1 MNLRFFSFIAAVGA
15 LCLLPG
21 ARVGEAVP
29 EYLHYQGR
37 ALTASGEVLGKGSPV
52 TYRVTVRVWNHP
64 SSILPANLLYS
75 EQQAVTIAEGEF
87 SLFIG
92 KGANTVDMPLGFAEA
107 DKGPGSVSIS
117 NAVAGTSCYFGITIA
132 NGQEIAPRQ
141 RWVSTAYAMRAA
153 MADTIEGSVTPAML
167 APGAVTSDKLS
178 TGAIATNKL
187 ASGSVN
193 SDAIADAA
201 VTSAKIATGAVDS
214 AAIADGSVIGTD
226 IAAAAVTSDKL
237 QTGAVI
243 TAAILDGTIATA
255 DLADSA
261 VTTAKFAAGAVTAAK
276 FADGSVSPIKLAASA
291 QATPVGM
298 AYIPGGTYTQ
308 GNSMAADTDITN
320 AAPVSTTV
328 SPFYMDVNLV
338 TWGKWQAVY
347 YWATANSYGFAN
359 IGAGRLPNHP
369 AHSFNWYDAVKWCNA
384 RSQQEGLTPVYY
396 TNTAQTTVY
405 KTGNVDVT
413 NAMVKWTANGYRLP
427 TEAEW
432 ERAARGGL
440 SGQRFPWGNTISTNL
455 ASYYGRSGAY
465 SFDVGPTGY
474 SSLANNVAYPYT
486 SPVGSYAPN
495 GYGLYDMAG
504 HLFQWCWDWYG
515 TPYAGGGDPR
525 GASSGSGR
533 RVYRSGYWG
542 DGPANCRV
550 AARPSV
556 EPTYVSY
563 VTGFRTVRS
572 IP

>member
-1 MNLRFFSFIAAVGA
+1 MKKILILLAT
-15 LCLLPG
+15 LCLFPG
-21 ARVGEAVP
+21 ARVGAAVP

-37 ALTASGEVLGKGSPV
+37 ALTANGEVLGKGNPV
-52 TYRVTVRVWNHP
+52 TYRVTVRVWNHQ
-64 SSILPANLLYS
+64 SSILAANLLYS
-75 EQQAVTIAEGEF
+75 EQQTVTIAEGEF

-92 KGANTVDMPLGFAEA
+92 KGANTVDTPLGFAET

-153 MADTIEGSVTPAML
+153 MADTIAGGLTSDML
-167 APGAVTSDKLS
+167 AAGAVTSDKLS

-187 ASGSVN
+187 ASDSVN
-193 SDAIADAA
+193 SDAIADGT
-201 VTSAKIATGAVDS
+201 VTSAKIATGAVNS
-214 AAIADGSVIGTD
+214 AAIADFSVTGAD

-243 TAAILDGTIATA
+243 TEGILDGTIATA
-255 DLADSA
+255 DLADLA

-276 FADGSVSPIKLAASA
+276 FATGSITPAKLGAGI
-291 QATPVGM
+291 PVGM
-298 AYIPGGTYTQ
+298 AFIPGGTYTQ

-347 YWATANSYGFAN
+347 YWATANSYGFTN
-359 IGAGRLPNHP
+359 AGLGRFPNHP
-369 AHSFNWYDAVKWCNA
+369 VHTIGWYDAVKWCNA

-440 SGQRFPWGNTISTNL
+440 SGQRFPWGNTITTNL
-455 ASYYGRSGAY
+455 ASYYGTAGGY
-465 SFDVGPTGY
+465 DLGPTGY
-474 SSLANNVAYPYT
+474 SSLANNAALPYT

-504 HLFQWCWDWYG
+504 HLYQWCWDWLG
-515 TPYAGGGDPR
+515 TPYAGGTDPR
-525 GASSGSGR
+525 GASSGTS
-533 RVYRSGYWG
+533 RVQRSGTWTHGAASSRSAIRSG
-542 DGPANCRV
+542 DGPWGA
-550 AARPSV
+550 
-556 EPTYVSY
+556 SY
-563 VTGFRTVRS
+563 YNGFRTVRS

>member
-1 MNLRFFSFIAAVGA
+1 MKKILILLAT
-15 LCLLPG
+15 LCLFPG
-21 ARVGEAVP
+21 AHAGAAVP

-37 ALTASGEVLGKGSPV
+37 ALTASGEVLGKGNPV
-52 TYRVTVRVWNHP
+52 TYRVTIRVWNHP
-64 SSILPANLLYS
+64 SSILAANLLYS
-75 EQQAVTIAEGEF
+75 EQQTVTIAEGEF

-92 KGANTVDMPLGFAEA
+92 KGANTVDTPLGFAEA

-117 NAVAGTSCYFGITIA
+117 NAVAGTNCYFGITIA

-153 MADTIEGSVTPAML
+153 MADTIAGGLTSDML
-167 APGAVTSDKLS
+167 ASGAVTSDKLS

-187 ASGSVN
+187 ASDSVN
-193 SDAIADAA
+193 SDAIADST
-201 VTSAKIATGAVDS
+201 VTSAKIAMGAVDS
-214 AAIADGSVIGTD
+214 AALADGSVTGAD

-237 QTGAVI
+237 QTGAVP
-243 TAAILDGTIATA
+243 TEVILDGTIATA

-276 FADGSVSPIKLAASA
+276 FTEGSVSPSKLGAGI
-291 QATPVGM
+291 PVGM

-308 GNSMAADTDITN
+308 GNSVAADTDITN

-347 YWATANSYGFAN
+347 YWATANSYTFTN
-359 IGAGRLPNHP
+359 TGAGRLPNTP
-369 AHSFNWYDAVKWCNA
+369 VHSMFWYDAVKWCNA

-396 TNTAQTTVY
+396 TDTAQTTVY
-405 KTGNVDVT
+405 KTGNVNVT

-440 SGQRFPWGNTISTNL
+440 SGQRFPWGNTITTNL
-455 ASYYGRSGAY
+455 ANYYST
-465 SFDVGPTGY
+465 VGGYDLGPAGY
-474 SSLANNVAYPYT
+474 SSLGGGA

-504 HLFQWCWDWYG
+504 NFYQFCWDWYG
-515 TPYAGGGDPR
+515 TPYAGGADPR
-525 GASSGSGR
+525 GPSTGTDRVRRGTPWAGGS
-533 RVYRSGYWG
+533 
-542 DGPANCRV
+542 AQARV
-550 AARPSV
+550 ASRIPVAV
-556 EPTYVSY
+556 NAADGYN
-563 VTGFRTVRS
+563 GFRTVRS

>member
-1 MNLRFFSFIAAVGA
+1 MKKILILLAT
-15 LCLLPG
+15 LCLLPV
-21 ARVGEAVP
+21 ARVGAAVP

-37 ALTASGEVLGKGSPV
+37 ALSASGEVLGKGNPV
-52 TYRVTVRVWNHP
+52 SYRVTVRVWNHP

-75 EQQAVTIAEGEF
+75 EQQTVTIAEGEF

-92 KGANTVDMPLGFAEA
+92 KGANTEGTTLGFAET

-153 MADTIEGSVTPAML
+153 MADTIAGSLTSDML
-167 APGAVTSDKLS
+167 AAGAVTSDKLS

-187 ASGSVN
+187 ASDSVN
-193 SDAIADAA
+193 SDAIADST
-201 VTSAKIATGAVDS
+201 VTSAKIAMGAVDS
-214 AAIADGSVIGTD
+214 AAIADFFGVTGAD

-237 QTGAVI
+237 QTGAVP
-243 TAAILDGTIATA
+243 TEVILDGTIATA
-255 DLADSA
+255 DLADGA

-276 FADGSVSPIKLAASA
+276 FAEGSITLAKLAGAGA
-291 QATPVGM
+291 GIPAGM

-308 GNSMAADTDITN
+308 GNSVAADTDITN

-328 SPFYMDVNLV
+328 SPFYMDVNQV

-347 YWATANSYGFAN
+347 YWATANSYGFTN
-359 IGAGRLPNHP
+359 AGLGRFPNHP
-369 AHSFNWYDAVKWCNA
+369 VHTIGWYDAVKWCNA

-440 SGQRFPWGNTISTNL
+440 SGQRFPWGNTSSTNL
-455 ASYYGRSGAY
+455 ANYFGSVSGYDA
-465 SFDVGPTGY
+465 GPAGY
-474 SSLANNVAYPYT
+474 SPMANQAAGPYT

-504 HLFQWCWDWYG
+504 NGYLWCWDWYG
-515 TPYAGGGDPR
+515 TPYAGGTDPR
-525 GASSGSGR
+525 GPSSGT
-533 RVYRSGYWG
+533 YRIFRAGSWHA
-542 DGPANCRV
+542 GPALVRTAYRGYGGPWEANYYF
-550 AARPSV
+550 
-556 EPTYVSY
+556 T
-563 VTGFRTVRS
+563 FRTVRS